1 MARTI
6 EKSPFSYFFVA
17 NTRSSWLWLVVRLYV
32 GYEWFMAGWEKVQN
46 PAWVGS
52 GAGSALNGFI
62 QGALAKTGGAHP
74 DVQGWYADFLQSTV
88 LPHLVSWSYLVT
100 YGEVLVGI
108 ALIVGFLTGVSAFF
122 GVFMNLNFLLAGAVS
137 VNPIWFVLGLG
148 LILAWRVSG
157 HVGLDRW
164 VLPLLHRRSKLWQ

>member
-1 MARTI
+1 MAHTI
-6 EKSPFSYFFVA
+6 ERSAFAYFFTA
-17 NTRSSWLWLVVRLYV
+17 DTRSSWLWLVVRLYV
-32 GYEWFMAGWEKVQN
+32 GYEWLLAGWEKVQN
-46 PAWVGS
+46 PAWVGDNA
-52 GAGSALNGFI
+52 GAALNGFI

-74 DVQGWYADFLQSTV
+74 DVQWWYADFLQSAV
-88 LPHLVSWSYLVT
+88 SPYLVSWSYLVT
-100 YGEVLVGI
+100 YGEVLVGV

-157 HVGLDRW
+157 NIGLDRW
-164 VLPLLHRRSKLWQ
+164 VLPLLHRRSKLG